1 MKRLY
6 FVNCFILLALLA
18 GCAARDSLLVPERTQ
33 GNTAPVIVQVYAA
46 PEIRPGDTWKVYL
59 SAHDPD
65 GDMRNIHASIRQP
78 GMAAHP
84 GTFLRIAEANRE
96 RLAGY
101 VYLNTLGIQ
110 GLNFTTLT
118 LSIELEDRA
127 GYFSPPAVFPLSFN
141 SGNSGARQQTPPP
154 GLFPEKDL
162 GPIMIILKA
171 LPDGGDQNG
180 GEYGD

>member
-6 FVNCFILLALLA
+6 FVNGFVLLSLLA

-33 GNTAPVIVQVYAA
+33 GNATPVIVQVYAA

-78 GMAAHP
+78 GMASHP
-84 GTFLRIAEANRE
+84 GAFLRIAEANRE

-101 VYLNTLGIQ
+101 VYLNTQGIQ

-141 SGNSGARQQTPPP
+141 SGARQQPPPPP

-171 LPDGGDQNG
+171 LPDGGDQNS